1 MNADTSQPETH
12 ITHETMRAVAHTR
25 FGRPA
30 DALET
35 TDLPIPT
42 LEEGQVLIDVEAA
55 GVGIGD
61 WLTVAG
67 LPWIARPM
75 FGIRTPK
82 QPVAGHEVA
91 GRVAAVGAGVT
102 RHTVGDDVFG
112 FGHGAFAQ
120 YSVASQDA
128 VVPTPDRVTS
138 VQAAAIPVAALTAL
152 QALRDAA
159 GLRSGQTVLVIGASG
174 AVGTY
179 AVQIAKAMGA
189 EVTGVAST
197 RNVELVQ
204 AIGADHVIDYTRS
217 NVTDS
222 DVRYDVIV
230 DLAGNRPV
238 KDLRRLLTPTGTL
251 VMVGGDGGRVT
262 MGFGRTIRALMLN
275 PFVSQTLT
283 TLLSKQTR
291 EDLVVV
297 ADMAAAGTV
306 TPIIDRTYP
315 LAEAVAALEHVG
327 ARHTQGRT
335 VLTV

>member
-1 MNADTSQPETH
+1 
-12 ITHETMRAVAHTR
+12 
-25 FGRPA
+25 
-30 DALET
+30 
-35 TDLPIPT
+35 
-42 LEEGQVLIDVEAA
+42 VLIEVEAA

-67 LPWIARPM
+67 MPWIARPM

-82 QPVAGHEVA
+82 RSIPGHELA
-91 GRVAAVGAGVT
+91 GRVVAVGAGVT
-102 RHTVGDDVFG
+102 RLTVGDDVFG

-120 YSVASQDA
+120 YAVVSEDA
-128 VVPTPDRVTS
+128 VVPTPDRATS
-138 VQAAAIPVAALTAL
+138 VEAAAIPVAALTAL

-179 AVQIAKAMGA
+179 VVQIAKAMGA

-197 RNVELVQ
+197 RNLEMVRAL
-204 AIGADHVIDYTRS
+204 GADHVIDYTRS
-217 NVTDS
+217 DVTDA

-238 KDLRRLLTPTGTL
+238 KDLRRVLTPTGTL
-251 VMVGGDGGRVT
+251 VMVGGDGGRVA
-262 MGFGRTIRALMLN
+262 MGFGRTIRALMVN
-275 PFVSQTLT
+275 PFVGQTLT
-283 TLLSKQTR
+283 TMVSKQTR
-291 EDLVVV
+291 EDLAAV
-297 ADMAAAGTV
+297 ADMVAAGTV
-306 TPIIDRTYP
+306 TPMIDRTYP
-315 LAEAVAALEHVG
+315 LAEAVDALEHVG